1 MAEPARSLPCEWFL
15 PDDGIPTGERIDKL
29 LLSQVLENEEQCPEN
44 GSFLDTV
51 FFVLFFSKRDEIRVH
66 KLVSNSM
73 SI

>member
-1 MAEPARSLPCEWFL
+1 M
-15 PDDGIPTGERIDKL
+15 DKL

>member
-15 PDDGIPTGERIDKL
+15 PDGGIPTGERIDKL

-51 FFVLFFSKRDEIRVH
+51 FFVLFFSNRDEIRVH